1 MNLLVKVCGMTDAD
15 NIRAVEQLGI
25 DLMGFV
31 FYPRSPRCV
40 GSLPAYMPVRASR
53 VGVFVNEAQE
63 NVQACADRFGL
74 HYIQLHGSES
84 PDYCR
89 TLRGRGL
96 RLVKAFSISSAEDIA
111 RTSDYDGLCDY
122 YLFDTKAKGYGGSG
136 RQFDWHLLRH
146 YRGETP
152 FLLSGG
158 IRPDSGSDLKE
169 FSHPRLAGI
178 DLNSCFELSPGLKDV
193 ERIRDFIRS
202 IR

>member
-15 NIRAVEQLGI
+15 NIRAVERLGV

-31 FYPRSPRCV
+31 FYPPSPRRVC
-40 GSLPAYMPVRASR
+40 GLPAYMPVRALR
-53 VGVFVNEAQE
+53 VGVFVNETEE
-63 NVQACADRFGL
+63 NVQAYADRFGL

-89 TLRGRGL
+89 TLRARGL
-96 RLVKAFSISSAEDIA
+96 RLVKAFSISSAEDIS

-122 YLFDTKAKGYGGSG
+122 YLFDTRAEGYGGSG

-146 YRGETP
+146 YRGETS
-152 FLLSGG
+152 FILSGG
-158 IRPDSGSDLKE
+158 IHPGSSSSLKE
-169 FSHPRLAGI
+169 FFHPRLAGI
-178 DLNSCFELSPGLKDV
+178 DLNSRFELSPGLKDV
-193 ERIRDFIRS
+193 EHLRDFIRS